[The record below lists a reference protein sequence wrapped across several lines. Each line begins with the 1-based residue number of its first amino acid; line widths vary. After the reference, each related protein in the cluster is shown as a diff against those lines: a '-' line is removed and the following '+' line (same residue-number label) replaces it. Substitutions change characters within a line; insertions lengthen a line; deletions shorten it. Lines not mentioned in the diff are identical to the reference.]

1 MSNSTYRYK
10 LLKKVID
17 LSEGSEW
24 DSAVKEWEIDGV
36 EEDEDC
42 SSTCVCGKENL
53 RYLFTI
59 QNSKNGNTLFPIGS
73 SCIKKFGRSDLSEET
88 GVLEK
93 LFQLYHAIENGEF
106 ITLSPDFFSRKL
118 LAYLYE
124 KDVFQP
130 SRFNHYDGENDY
142 DFLLKMFNKRDKTSI
157 TQLQQK
163 KINAIIMTS
172 IRPYLEAVVQNRIR
186 KGNGQPGKAA
196 GKVDTRMRY
205 AEREGK

>member
-59 QNSKNGNTLFPIGS
+59 QNSKNGNTG
-73 SCIKKFGRSDLSEET
+73 
-88 GVLEK
+88 
-93 LFQLYHAIENGEF
+93 
-106 ITLSPDFFSRKL
+106 IT
-118 LAYLYE
+118 
-124 KDVFQP
+124 
-130 SRFNHYDGENDY
+130 
-142 DFLLKMFNKRDKTSI
+142 
-157 TQLQQK
+157 
-163 KINAIIMTS
+163 
-172 IRPYLEAVVQNRIR
+172 
-186 KGNGQPGKAA
+186 
-196 GKVDTRMRY
+196 
-205 AEREGK
+205 